1 MDRRH
6 FRRFLQGRRPDWLL
20 AAAALGVA
28 LLPPAALVPWTG
40 DVSRLVSVP
49 LAPITHL
56 GVFLR
61 DRVRPPRTTFDPRSP
76 EALALDREVA
86 RYRTLYEQARLELE
100 QSERALASL
109 RAVRAKVGDGGGE
122 LIDASV
128 VATDASRLDGVLSL
142 NAGTRHGVRPG
153 ASVLADGERFA
164 GVIAREV
171 GAFSSTLIPS
181 IRLPSIGVRLYPPEG
196 SDRNVASTTYPGAV
210 LKPTGRGGW
219 TAEVASAIPLR
230 EGMIARLADDRYG
243 RLAMGLPIGIVRSV
257 EAIDRA
263 PHARRVEVAPVVDFE
278 TLSRV
283 TIASDSVTPSEPIS
297 DLSPT
302 ASQRSDPR

>member
-1 MDRRH
+1 MDRRY

-109 RAVRAKVGDGGGE
+109 RAVRAKVGDGTGE

-153 ASVLADGERFA
+153 ASVLANGERFA

-196 SDRNVASTTYPGAV
+196 SDRNVVSTAYPGAI

-219 TAEVASAIPLR
+219 TAEVASVITLR

-263 PHARRVEVAPVVDFE
+263 PHARRVEVAPMVDFE

-283 TIASDSVTPSEPIS
+283 IIVSDSATPSEPIS
-297 DLSPT
+297 DRSPT

>member
-1 MDRRH
+1 MDRRY

-61 DRVRPPRTTFDPRSP
+61 DRVSPPRTTFDPRSP

-109 RAVRAKVGDGGGE
+109 RAVRANVGDGTGE

-153 ASVLADGERFA
+153 ASVLANGERFA

-196 SDRNVASTTYPGAV
+196 SDRNVVSTAYPGAI

-219 TAEVASAIPLR
+219 TAEVASVIPLR

-263 PHARRVEVAPVVDFE
+263 PHARRVEVAPMVDFE

-283 TIASDSVTPSEPIS
+283 IIVSDSATPSEPIS
-297 DLSPT
+297 DRSPT